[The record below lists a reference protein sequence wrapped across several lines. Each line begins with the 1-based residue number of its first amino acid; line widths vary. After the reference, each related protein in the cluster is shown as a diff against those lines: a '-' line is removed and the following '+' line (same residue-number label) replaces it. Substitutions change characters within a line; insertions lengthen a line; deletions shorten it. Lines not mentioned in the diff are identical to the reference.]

1 VKVAPHPAVPAN
13 AYAGGSMSVDRRT
26 GWLVLGGVVL
36 ALTTGGVAHAQRLS
50 LSPQIGL
57 YVPTKAMYDATSTAD
72 IYKLEAGFSF
82 GARVG
87 LWFGKRIG
95 IDLSGN
101 YVPTTFRLDSA
112 GTSLSSQ
119 NARLFTGAGQ
129 VVLFLIPASS
139 PLSLYVNGGVGVV
152 SHGGVAFTSEA
163 STTDISGVFG
173 GGAAIRLGPIG
184 VHVGADLFTYTGQY
198 QGTTAT
204 AQELRQLDIQLHLA
218 LGVPFGG

>member
-1 VKVAPHPAVPAN
+1 
-13 AYAGGSMSVDRRT
+13 MSTRRHT
-26 GWLVLGGVVL
+26 GWLMLGGVVL
-36 ALTTGGVAHAQRLS
+36 ALTMSGVAHAQRLS

-57 YVPTKAMYDATSTAD
+57 YVPTKAMYDVANTGD
-72 IYKLEAGFSF
+72 IYQLQAGLSF

-101 YVPTTFRLDSA
+101 YVPTTFRLESG
-112 GTSLSSQ
+112 GTALSSEK
-119 NARLFTGAGQ
+119 ARLFTGAGQ

-163 STTDISGVFG
+163 STSDISGVFG
-173 GGAAIRLGPIG
+173 GGAALRLGPIG

-198 QGTTAT
+198 QGTTAA
-204 AQELRQLDIQLHLA
+204 AQELRQLDVQLHLG

>member
-1 VKVAPHPAVPAN
+1 
-13 AYAGGSMSVDRRT
+13 MSVNRRG
-26 GWLVLGGVVL
+26 GWLVVGGMVL
-36 ALTTGGVAHAQRLS
+36 ALTSGGVAHAQRLS

-57 YVPTKAMYDATSTAD
+57 YVPTKAMYDVATTTD
-72 IYKLEAGFSF
+72 IYKLEAGLSF

-87 LWFGKRIG
+87 LWFGNRIG

-101 YVPTTFRLDSA
+101 YVPTTFKLDSS

-119 NARLFTGAGQ
+119 KARLFTGAGQ

-152 SHGGVAFTSEA
+152 SRGGVAFTSEA
-163 STTDISGVFG
+163 GTTDVSGVFG
-173 GGAAIRLGPIG
+173 GGAAVRLGPIG
-184 VHVGADLFTYTGQY
+184 LHVGADLFTYTGQY

-204 AQELRQLDIQLHLA
+204 AQQLRQLDIQLHLG